1 MWTCFPL
8 SRISVKWQFSV
19 PSVLKELQLPLKKIH
34 ATETMQTHQKTRNNT
49 LITFRDCQDHFRQ
62 NDLCT
67 YKTLKGNVEFAHWKS
82 SHIFL
87 TMTCAKLLL
96 RTFFREKKKTS
107 IQWFLSSLC
116 HVTDVKQKTI
126 PTEIQ
131 AWYKRNTVA
140 PDTEDKP
147 PWDSSQ
153 WWLYPNQSKDIPSKA
168 CSVMSCEVRRLNQFV
183 LRVCP
188 IREY

>member
-1 MWTCFPL
+1 MWTCFSL

-67 YKTLKGNVEFAHWKS
+67 YKTLKGNVEFAHCKS

-96 RTFFREKKKTS
+96 TTFFREKKNIYPMIS
-107 IQWFLSSLC
+107 FVIVSRYRRQ
-116 HVTDVKQKTI
+116 
-126 PTEIQ
+126 TEN
-131 AWYKRNTVA
+131 YSHRNT
-140 PDTEDKP
+140 
-147 PWDSSQ
+147 
-153 WWLYPNQSKDIPSKA
+153 
-168 CSVMSCEVRRLNQFV
+168 SVIQEQHGGPRYWGQASVRF
-183 LRVCP
+183 
-188 IREY
+188 